1 MTSKPPI
8 DMAPSTH
15 TGLDGPYVQMRETH
29 SGVVFLVGDRV
40 YKLKKAV
47 DLGFLDFSTRER
59 RLRVCQQEVQLNRR
73 FSPDVYLG
81 VADIIG
87 PEGEPEDHMVVMRR
101 MPEDRRLS
109 TLVRSGADVEAP
121 VRALARAM
129 AVFHASASRSDE
141 ISDEGSRDAVRD
153 RWRASFDQTR
163 PFVGDVLPQE
173 TADEIERLTLA
184 YLDGR
189 ADLFG
194 QRVASQA
201 IVDGHGDLMA
211 DDIFCLPDG
220 PRILD
225 CLEFDD
231 TLRYV
236 DTIDDICFLVMDLE
250 RLGNPLLGERFL
262 AWYLDFSGDH
272 VPKSL
277 IHHYIAY
284 RAFVRAK
291 VSCIRHEQGDL
302 GAADEARSLAEI
314 AHRHLSQ
321 AAVALVLV
329 GGAPGT
335 GKSTLAGGL
344 ADQLSMSILSSDR
357 VRKEIAGIS
366 PHSSAAAPL
375 QEGLYAPDQ
384 TQRTYD
390 ELMSRAGQLL
400 RMGESVIIDA
410 TWSDPT
416 HRLLA
421 QDLAKKCSAEI
432 TQIRCALPLEKA
444 ADRITRRRHNPSDA
458 DPAIAAALAH
468 SFPDWPA
475 ASVIDTTEP
484 ADACVNRAAQI
495 VRPGIVTTGPFNG
508 PEAMPDLS

>member
-1 MTSKPPI
+1 MTPKPPTG
-8 DMAPSTH
+8 MAPSTH
-15 TGLDGPYVQMRETH
+15 TSPAGPYIEIRETH
-29 SGVVFLVGDRV
+29 SGVVFLAGERV

-47 DLGFLDFSTRER
+47 DLGFLDFRTRER
-59 RLRVCQQEVQLNRR
+59 RFRVCKQEVELNRR

-87 PEGEPEDHMVVMRR
+87 PDGDPEDHMVVMRR
-101 MPEDRRLS
+101 MPEDSRLS
-109 TLVRSGADVEAP
+109 TLVRSGVDVEAP

-129 AVFHASASRSDE
+129 AVFHASACRSDA
-141 ISDEGSRDAVRD
+141 ISGDGSREAVRD
-153 RWRASFDQTR
+153 RWRDSFAQTR
-163 PFVGDVLPQE
+163 PFVGDVLPEE
-173 TADEIERLTLA
+173 TATEIERLALA

-189 ADLFG
+189 AELFG

-201 IVDGHGDLMA
+201 IVDGHGDLLA

-231 TLRYV
+231 TLRHV
-236 DTIDDICFLVMDLE
+236 DAIDDICFLVMDLE
-250 RLGNPLLGERFL
+250 RLGNPHLAERLL
-262 AWYLDFSGDH
+262 AWYLEFSGDN
-272 VPKSL
+272 VPRSL

-284 RAFVRAK
+284 RAFVRTK
-291 VSCIRHEQGDL
+291 VSCVRYAQGDL
-302 GAADEARSLAEI
+302 GAADEARALAEI

-321 AAVALVLV
+321 AAVSLVLV

-344 ADQLSMSILSSDR
+344 ADQLSMSTLSSDR
-357 VRKEIAGIS
+357 VRKELAGIS

-375 QEGLYAPDQ
+375 QEGLYDPSQ
-384 TQRTYD
+384 THRTYD
-390 ELMSRAGQLL
+390 ELMYRAGKLL

-421 QDLAKKCSAEI
+421 QELAKECAAEF

-444 ADRITRRRHNPSDA
+444 TDRITKRRHTPSDA

-468 SFPDWPA
+468 SFPDWPG

-484 ADACVNRAAQI
+484 ADACVNRAVQL
-495 VRPGIVTTGPFNG
+495 VRP
-508 PEAMPDLS
+508 AMTMST